1 MKAIAQFLLLG
12 LFSSS
17 VLALHSS
24 EKPTNLD
31 QLYEQVKHDRV
42 MEQEKNQ
49 QREATFIAERNQQ
62 AKLLVEAKAQLATQ
76 EKRTKRLNKV
86 FEKQEKVLAKKN
98 KNLAIKSGALGELF
112 GTVRQVAVESG
123 SVIQSSMISAELPG
137 RSTFL
142 SDVAERK
149 QQPTIGEIRQVWL
162 TLQQEMTESAK
173 VKSFTHAVIT
183 VEGIVEEKQVDR
195 KSVV

>member
-49 QREATFIAERNQQ
+49 QREAMFIAERNQQ
-62 AKLLVEAKAQLATQ
+62 AKLLVEA
-76 EKRTKRLNKV
+76 
-86 FEKQEKVLAKKN
+86 
-98 KNLAIKSGALGELF
+98 
-112 GTVRQVAVESG
+112 
-123 SVIQSSMISAELPG
+123 
-137 RSTFL
+137 L
-142 SDVAERK
+142 SL
-149 QQPTIGEIRQVWL
+149 IHI
-162 TLQQEMTESAK
+162 
-173 VKSFTHAVIT
+173 
-183 VEGIVEEKQVDR
+183 
-195 KSVV
+195 